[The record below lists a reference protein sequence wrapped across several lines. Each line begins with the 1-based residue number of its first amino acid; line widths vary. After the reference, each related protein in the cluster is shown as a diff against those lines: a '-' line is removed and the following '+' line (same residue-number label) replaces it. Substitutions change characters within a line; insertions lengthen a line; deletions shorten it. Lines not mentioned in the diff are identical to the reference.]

1 MFSFL
6 PSMSRFRHAL
16 ALPLAVGTLALAA
29 HAASAADKP
38 LTKADVEK
46 IVREYLVAHPEVILE
61 AIQALESKEQAAAD
75 QAAKS
80 ALVANRKALENNP
93 ASPVGGNPKGDVTL
107 VEFFDYNCGYC
118 KQTHPERS
126 AAVKGDG
133 KVRIVYKEL
142 PVLAPSSME
151 AARAA
156 LAAARQG
163 KYEAFHTALMS
174 HEGRLD
180 SDVIRSTAKEV
191 GLDVKKLEMDIGD
204 AAIQAEIDAN
214 LELAQK
220 LGIRG
225 TPGFVIGDMV
235 IPGAIS
241 TEQFVAIF
249 AAVRKAGKG
258 G

>member
-1 MFSFL
+1 MFRFL

-16 ALPLAVGTLALAA
+16 ALPLAIGVLTLVVPP
-29 HAASAADKP
+29 ASAADKP

-46 IVREYLVAHPEVILE
+46 IVRDYLVEHPEVILE

-75 QAAKS
+75 QAAKA

-118 KQTHPERS
+118 KRTHPERA

-133 KVRIVYKEL
+133 KVRVVYKEF
-142 PVLAPSSME
+142 PILAPSSME
-151 AARAA
+151 AAKAA
-156 LAAARQG
+156 LASVRQG
-163 KYEAFHTALMS
+163 KYEAFHTALMVY
-174 HEGRLD
+174 EGRLD
-180 SDVIRSTAKEV
+180 SDAIRVTAKEV
-191 GLDVKKLEMDIGD
+191 GLDVQKLEKDMSD
-204 AAIQAEIDAN
+204 ASIQAEIDAN
-214 LELAQK
+214 IELAQK

-225 TPGFVIGDMV
+225 TPGFVIGDTL

-241 TEQFVAIF
+241 TEQFIATF
-249 AAVRKAGKG
+249 DAARKAGKG